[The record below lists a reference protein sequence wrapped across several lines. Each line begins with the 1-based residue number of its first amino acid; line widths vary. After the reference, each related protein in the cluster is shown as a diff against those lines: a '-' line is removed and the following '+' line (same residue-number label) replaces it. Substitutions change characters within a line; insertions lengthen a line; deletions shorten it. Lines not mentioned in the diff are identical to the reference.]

1 MFQWIIVARVCY
13 RHIIIQSVVQW
24 TLTQQCRGNVEP
36 DPDQAT
42 RPAGRLG
49 IRVIISDKSHSS
61 HHGKEVKII
70 RPAWLHDVS
79 NAVHMSLIP
88 PSRAHV
94 IDSSRTPI
102 FPPSLAFPFLFPL
115 SLSLRHTSTCTG
127 IFMFSIYMSII
138 MYSILVYCMYFW
150 QSVRERE
157 RERGG
162 GGRSRNPT

>member
-13 RHIIIQSVVQW
+13 RHIIIRSVVQW
-24 TLTQQCRGNVEP
+24 SLTQQCRGNVEP
-36 DPDQAT
+36 DPDQAP
-42 RPAGRLG
+42 RPAGSLG

-94 IDSSRTPI
+94 IDSSRTPV
-102 FPPSLAFPFLFPL
+102 FPPSLAFPSFSFL
-115 SLSLRHTSTCTG
+115 SLSLSG
-127 IFMFSIYMSII
+127 IRVHVLASLCSQYI
-138 MYSILVYCMYFW
+138 C
-150 QSVRERE
+150 R
-157 RERGG
+157 
-162 GGRSRNPT
+162 